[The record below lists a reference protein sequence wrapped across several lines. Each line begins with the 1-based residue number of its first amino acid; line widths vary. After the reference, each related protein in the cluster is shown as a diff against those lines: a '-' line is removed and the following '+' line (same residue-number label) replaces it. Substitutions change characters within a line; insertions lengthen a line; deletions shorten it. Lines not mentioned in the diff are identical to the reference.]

1 VYVSVKTKTGTQ
13 QTFTEASLKNV
24 RNSVLEPGVA
34 CFDVVLQDH
43 QQDDTTFVLV
53 EIFKNEIASAAHKTG
68 WNHKDSFKY
77 M

>member
-1 VYVSVKTKTGTQ
+1 VYVSVKTKSGTE

-24 RNSVLEPGVA
+24 RNSALEPGVA
-34 CFDVVLQDH
+34 CFDVVLQD
-43 QQDDTTFVLV
+43 QQDDTTLVLV
-53 EIFKNEIASAAHKTG
+53 EIFKAHKAG

>member
-13 QTFTEASLKNV
+13 QTYTEASLKNV
-24 RNSVLEPGVA
+24 RNSALEPGVA
-34 CFDVVLQDH
+34 CFDVVLQD

-68 WNHKDSFKY
+68 WNHKDSFKC